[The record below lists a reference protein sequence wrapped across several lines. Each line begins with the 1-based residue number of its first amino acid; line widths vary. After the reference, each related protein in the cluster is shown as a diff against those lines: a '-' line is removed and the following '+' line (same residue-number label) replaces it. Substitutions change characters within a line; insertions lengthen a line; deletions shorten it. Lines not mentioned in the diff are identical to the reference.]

1 MDLTARSVVKDF
13 RKLKVRHKAHVVAL
27 DIYRHTNGFP
37 REELYGITSQM
48 RRASTSVAAN
58 IAEGYGRGGDGDF
71 HRFLSTAAGSAV
83 ELEYFL
89 LLARDLGM
97 LDQTAYDSL
106 QEQVVELQR
115 MLSGLLR
122 TVATA
127 RQKPLATGI
136 S

>member
-1 MDLTARSVVKDF
+1 MKDF
-13 RKLKVRHKAHVVAL
+13 RKLKVWDKAHAVAL
-27 DIYRHTNGFP
+27 EIYRRTNGFP

-97 LDQTAYDSL
+97 LNPRAYDSL
-106 QEQVVELQR
+106 QAQVVELQR

-122 TVATA
+122 TVSTA
-127 RQKPLATGI
+127 RRKPLSMSI

>member
-1 MDLTARSVVKDF
+1 MKDF
-13 RKLKVRHKAHVVAL
+13 RKLSVWEKAHAL
-27 DIYRHTNGFP
+27 ALATYRATASFP

-58 IAEGYGRGGDGDF
+58 IVEGYGRGGDGDF
-71 HRFLSTAAGSAV
+71 HRFLNTAGGSVV

-89 LLARDLGM
+89 LLAHDLQM
-97 LDQTAYDSL
+97 LSSPSYNHL
-106 QEQVVELQR
+106 QKQIIEVQR

-122 TVATA
+122 AVARTRTKTSSGSSGFEA
-127 RQKPLATGI
+127 GG